1 MGGEA
6 LWELVKV
13 FLAALFA
20 SALTH
25 LLTHRRFIQGRWW
38 ERKADAYSD
47 IIGALVNMRLALR
60 GSLNVMVKAERM
72 EGRGESIP
80 EDVVQSASHFSSKFG
95 EARDRIER
103 AAIEGDYII
112 SSRVSEALSE
122 LLGKF
127 PGHVEGSA
135 DVSELKRLVQ
145 YWDGATKSCLEV
157 VRAEARSD
165 LSVKWHSWF

>member
-60 GSLNVMVKAERM
+60 GSLNVMVKAERI

-80 EDVVQSASHFSSKFG
+80 EDVVQSASRFSSKFG

-122 LLGKF
+122 LLGNF
-127 PGHVEGSA
+127 PGRVEGGA

-165 LSVKWHSWF
+165 LSVRWHSWF